1 MLTTVLIITYRN
13 EKTIHK
19 LLNKFSNHYKI
30 IVVENSNN
38 VAFKKELEKKY
49 KNLSCILTYSNLG
62 FSRAC
67 NMGLKKIKT
76 KYALLLNSDVDINY
90 LKIKKIEKVASK
102 ITNFSIIAPNSKYTE
117 LYIKTNH
124 DKFSNFKLNKKIN
137 SKLIEETDTLPG
149 FCLFFNI
156 KDIKKIK
163 YFDEKFFFYFEDLD
177 LCKRI
182 IEINKKIYLIKKIF
196 IKHNSNPVSTTI
208 MREWN
213 FYWGMF
219 YYHKK
224 HYGYLKTIKLLFRKT
239 IKFFIL
245 KNLCF
250 FYNKVKYL
258 IYSASFD
265 GLFNQFLNRESK
277 FYKKFYKTHKILID
291 NWKKQ
296 SI

>member
-1 MLTTVLIITYRN
+1 MLTTVLIITYKN
-13 EKTIHK
+13 EKSIHK

-62 FSRAC
+62 FSKAC
-67 NMGLKKIKT
+67 NIGLKKIKT
-76 KYALLLNSDVDINY
+76 KYALLLSSDVDINF
-90 LKIKKIEKVASK
+90 LKIKKIEKIASK
-102 ITNFSIIAPNSKYTE
+102 INNFSIIAPSSKYTE

-124 DKFSNFKLNKKIN
+124 DRFSNIKLNKKNN
-137 SKLIEETDTLPG
+137 SKLIEETDKLPG

-163 YFDEKFFFYFEDLD
+163 YFDENFFFYFEDLD

-182 IEINKKIYLIKKIF
+182 ININKKIYLIKKILVN
-196 IKHNSNPVSTTI
+196 HNSNPVSTTI

-224 HYGYLKTIKLLFRKT
+224 HYGYLKTAKLLFGKIIR
-239 IKFFIL
+239 FFIL
-245 KNLCF
+245 KNLSF
-250 FYNKVKYL
+250 FL
-258 IYSASFD
+258 
-265 GLFNQFLNRESK
+265 
-277 FYKKFYKTHKILID
+277 
-291 NWKKQ
+291 
-296 SI
+296 